1 MTIEKLIVVSGKPG
15 IFKIESQSKTGL
27 IVQGL
32 NDDKKF
38 PILNIHNVSG
48 LNDIAIYTY
57 DDEVPLKEVF
67 YKIYKKEAG
76 KKTINHKES
85 KKVLE
90 DFLEDVLPNY
100 DRERVYPSN
109 IKKIVQWYNL
119 LVDAGFNFE
128 SIKEQEAVTSE
139 EEE

>member
-1 MTIEKLIVVSGKPG
+1 MTIEKLIVVTGKPG
-15 IFKIESQSKTGL
+15 IFKIENQSKNGL
-27 IVQGL
+27 IVQSL
-32 NDDKKF
+32 SDNKKF
-38 PILNIHNVSG
+38 PILNIHNISG

-57 DDEVPLKEVF
+57 EDEVPLKNVF
-67 YKIYKKEAG
+67 YNIYKKENG

-90 DFLEDVLPNY
+90 DFLESVLPNY

-119 LVDAGFNFE
+119 LVDVGFDFE
-128 SIKEQEAVTSE
+128 TIPEQTKSTE

>member
-27 IVQGL
+27 IVQSL
-32 NDDKKF
+32 DNEKKF

-57 DDEVPLKEVF
+57 EDEVPLREVF
-67 YKIYKKEAG
+67 YNIYKKENG

-90 DFLEDVLPNY
+90 DFLESVLPNY

-119 LVDAGFNFE
+119 LVDADFDFE
-128 SIKEQEAVTSE
+128 SIKKKATSE

>member
-1 MTIEKLIVVSGKPG
+1 MTIEKLIVVTGKPG
-15 IFKIESQSKTGL
+15 IFKIENQSKNGL
-27 IVQGL
+27 IVQSL
-32 NDDKKF
+32 SDDKKF

-48 LNDIAIYTY
+48 LSDIAIYTY
-57 DDEVPLKEVF
+57 EDEVPLKNVF
-67 YKIYKKEAG
+67 YNIYKKENG

-90 DFLEDVLPNY
+90 DFLESVLPNY
-100 DRERVYPSN
+100 NRERVYPSN

-119 LVDAGFNFE
+119 LVDVGFDFKTIPE
-128 SIKEQEAVTSE
+128 KTKSTE